1 MDTTLSDF
9 KPVKP
14 STDCARVLTM
24 ASKLSKL
31 QCFSTCLSVASWVA
45 RREAVSLVKRLFFLP
60 PFSRSARL
68 LSSSLAFQT
77 PNFVPLS
84 PIVPLPHY
92 PAKITLS
99 FCCAIKLQP
108 GEDWQCFSAEG
119 GGQINVFVVAVC
131 AYVCVRVCA
140 WASSECQNVVMCD
153 RWAIVC
159 ARVRV
164 CHVTQ
169 LSLKIMGLLVMPGYR
184 GKDLCFTG
192 HF

>member
-1 MDTTLSDF
+1 
-9 KPVKP
+9 
-14 STDCARVLTM
+14 M

-31 QCFSTCLSVASWVA
+31 QCFSTCLSAPSWVA
-45 RREAVSLVKRLFFLP
+45 RREAVSLVKLPFLSF
-60 PFSRSARL
+60 PFSLPARP
-68 LSSSLAFQT
+68 LSSSPAFQT

-131 AYVCVRVCA
+131 VCVCVCVCMGVFRM
-140 WASSECQNVVMCD
+140 SECSDVWSMSHCSRMCVCVCVYLYICVCVCVCV
-153 RWAIVC
+153 WPCLTAITEDNRALGN
-159 ARVRV
+159 ARLQGQGPLFYW
-164 CHVTQ
+164 T
-169 LSLKIMGLLVMPGYR
+169 LS
-184 GKDLCFTG
+184 DF
-192 HF
+192 FNQ

>member
-1 MDTTLSDF
+1 MEGGGGPALSDF

-14 STDCARVLTM
+14 STDCASVLTM

-31 QCFSTCLSVASWVA
+31 QCFSTCLSAPSWVA
-45 RREAVSLVKRLFFLP
+45 RREAVSLVKLPFLSF
-60 PFSRSARL
+60 PFSLPARP
-68 LSSSLAFQT
+68 LSSSPAFQT

-131 AYVCVRVCA
+131 VCVCVCVYGRL
-140 WASSECQNVVMCD
+140 QNVRM
-153 RWAIVC
+153 
-159 ARVRV
+159 
-164 CHVTQ
+164 
-169 LSLKIMGLLVMPGYR
+169 
-184 GKDLCFTG
+184 
-192 HF
+192 